1 LLTHIADLRGASS
14 VIFAMEE
21 PEIALPPHSQRRIT
35 RYLRKKMAQAIITS
49 HSPYVIEE
57 FKLSEILALG
67 RDGDRLSGH
76 VVPTDGIRART
87 LRVQRRQLAE
97 AILAR
102 AVVVGEGISECTV
115 LAATSTALE
124 TLEQGQY
131 DPFDVTGISLF
142 AAGGRG
148 EVPKWGPFFDSLG
161 KKTFAFY
168 DRPAARLS
176 ADDQAKLGRYSINQ
190 PTAYAGLEDLLV
202 AEIPVAVQRVFLQTV
217 MAQPDCPPKL
227 PTDFAALGD
236 DDAKALVHSVLCQ
249 RKGDGYS
256 AMLIEHCSSKDQLPP
271 TIVAF
276 LAATHKQMKLPPLD
290 DEAGEGP
297 ARRSS

>member
-1 LLTHIADLRGASS
+1 
-14 VIFAMEE
+14 M
-21 PEIALPPHSQRRIT
+21 RR
-35 RYLRKKMAQAIITS
+35 L
-49 HSPYVIEE
+49 
-57 FKLSEILALG
+57 
-67 RDGDRLSGH
+67 
-76 VVPTDGIRART
+76 
-87 LRVQRRQLAE
+87 
-97 AILAR
+97 
-102 AVVVGEGISECTV
+102 VVVV
-115 LAATSTALE
+115 
-124 TLEQGQY
+124 
-131 DPFDVTGISLF
+131 SLF

-217 MAQPDCPPKL
+217 MAQPDCPPNL

-256 AMLIEHCSSKDQLPP
+256 AMLIEHCSSKDQLLP

-276 LAATHKQMKLPPLD
+276 LARLFLAAVFALAPDALAVETSAGSVKWGAIAATCG
-290 DEAGEGP
+290 A
-297 ARRSS
+297 ATSASRRHGAHLQS